1 MTTSLYLTVIL
12 KKKDDTVNDTILH
25 PSNKES
31 SHLPNYPWVSVVTR
45 GVTRRNS
52 PSPRRVAKVTNESGV
67 REMHLCRPRGS
78 VCARNPA
85 TLVPEAA
92 HGVGNKTRYRVAA
105 SRSVNS
111 LEDCGVRIVRHSSGT
126 IGTRDGTKRNTH
138 HRRRVCLSR
147 KRVSAGERER
157 ERKRRREEG
166 KRRQVACCRCASNS
180 PTLSDFELPK
190 VNFPRLMR
198 LSHNRIFLPD
208 TERWLCRRAL

>member
-31 SHLPNYPWVSVVTR
+31 NHLLNYPSASVVTR

-52 PSPRRVAKVTNESGV
+52 PLPRGVAKVTNESGV
-67 REMHLCRPRGS
+67 REMHLCRPRES

-126 IGTRDGTKRNTH
+126 IRTRDGTKRNTH

-147 KRVSAGERER
+147 KRVSAGERK
-157 ERKRRREEG
+157 RKEKE
-166 KRRQVACCRCASNS
+166 KRGR
-180 PTLSDFELPK
+180 
-190 VNFPRLMR
+190 
-198 LSHNRIFLPD
+198 
-208 TERWLCRRAL
+208 